1 VGISPLT
8 RSLVKGGKMAKVICP
23 DVCPDTVCTYKNC
36 KKESFFLVA
45 DSDQDMEHGNYKYR
59 CENHKNK

>member
-1 VGISPLT
+1 
-8 RSLVKGGKMAKVICP
+8 VKGGKMAKVICP